1 MSGKFM
7 NLEKIRAAGK
17 HIVTKGIPMLTAIM
31 IISQLTGCSG
41 MTQDETASLIHSEPT
56 IEVEFPTLIDGTEEE
71 SDTDVKSEVSPLRW
85 IYLGRQTSYPNV
97 RVAVN
102 SACGIESGV
111 GSIYINLDGEH
122 EVNNTLYNAL
132 RNKGFIEA
140 FYSEDNEQLISAS
153 ALDTFADVELDEA
166 LAAVINSYWDLLP
179 EEDGEEATEFNGSQS
194 LTRAQAMTL
203 VMRAVTPVTEDGV
216 PKANSRF
223 TESVGETAYTDFAAA
238 MNDKCYVNIN
248 DSSLTK
254 DNFTKSMTRAEFI
267 YMVMN
272 EVYGVDAINAYDIS
286 KVELSDC
293 KDGGDISTKQ
303 GYTNTNGSALSLEFM
318 LSNPDGGLQT
328 SLYKAVAMAS
338 DLSIISSE
346 TRWDEP
352 VTKTEAIEI
361 LVDTIK
367 TLNPATEETAGIDEA
382 ALREEGEHWYNEY
395 KDRVTCDE
403 ETFITEYIQYR
414 IGGMEEVDA
423 ANEVYLA
430 YIKIVLQEPTT
441 PAQTETV
448 PSSGSAAEDIV
459 YVNGDDTPNAITG
472 NGDKTEDA
480 KPTVVK
486 PDKPAETTPAKDY
499 SSIKWGDPIPDNIV
513 RPSGKRAEVV
523 KWKEAPGGKF
533 VYINGGYYYS
543 IQDWVDGKPGL
554 SMEVVDGK
562 TVEQAIED
570 GDISAFE
577 NWH

>member
-41 MTQDETASLIHSEPT
+41 MTQDETASLINSEPT

-71 SDTDVKSEVSPLRW
+71 SDTDVKSDVSPLRW

-102 SACGIESGV
+102 SACGVESGV

-166 LAAVINSYWDLLP
+166 LAAVINSYWDLIP

-194 LTRAQAMTL
+194 LTRAQAMAL

-216 PKANSRF
+216 PKSNSKF

-238 MNDKCYVNIN
+238 MNDKCYVNTN

-293 KDGGDISTKQ
+293 KDGGDIATKQ

-328 SLYKAVAMAS
+328 NLYKAVAMAS

-367 TLNPATEETAGIDEA
+367 TLNPATEETIGINEDEVRAHGKEWYAKYKEKVVCDEQTFVDHFVDLVIIGGNTEQEA
-382 ALREEGEHWYNEY
+382 A
-395 KDRVTCDE
+395 
-403 ETFITEYIQYR
+403 F
-414 IGGMEEVDA
+414 
-423 ANEVYLA
+423 EVYTLYA
-430 YIKIVLQEPTT
+430 KIELIEP
-441 PAQTETV
+441 
-448 PSSGSAAEDIV
+448 ED
-459 YVNGDDTPNAITG
+459 G
-472 NGDKTEDA
+472 
-480 KPTVVK
+480 VVK
-486 PDKPAETTPAKDY
+486 PPVDDSTADIKPTQPTEQDMKPAETTKPQQTTTPKEEVDY
-499 SSIKWGDPIPDNIV
+499 SKAPETTKPANDYSNIKWGDPIPDNLV
-513 RPSGKRAEVV
+513 NVYGKKAKNAQWAETD
-523 KWKEAPGGKF
+523 GGKF
-533 VYINGGYYYS
+533 FVVGRKFYYS
-543 IQDWVDGKPGL
+543 VQDWAEGKEPLGVEIVEGK
-554 SMEVVDGK
+554 SMAEIMEEVGTIK
-562 TVEQAIED
+562 WQ
-570 GDISAFE
+570 
-577 NWH
+577 